1 MPTAPSGHRAPHTRG
16 TTDMRGLLWWIRS
29 VMGDKDYERYVAHM
43 ARKHP
48 GQPVP
53 SERQFWRDRYAEADA
68 NPGARC
74 C

>member
-1 MPTAPSGHRAPHTRG
+1 VRRTQGI
-16 TTDMRGLLWWIRS
+16 TDMRGLLWWITS

-43 ARKHP
+43 QRVHP
-48 GQPVP
+48 GEPVP
-53 SERQFWRDRYAEADA
+53 SERQFWRDRYADADT

>member
-1 MPTAPSGHRAPHTRG
+1 MRAFW
-16 TTDMRGLLWWIRS
+16 WWITS

-43 ARKHP
+43 RRRHP
-48 GQPVP
+48 GEPVP
-53 SERQFWRDRYAEADA
+53 SERQFWRDRYAEADT